1 MPYPAFYLGPADQN
15 PGPDAYEAG
24 TLNHFPS
31 LQPSFSL
38 PHLLPVCLC
47 SQSKRCDGFLT
58 ACRHSRVGEGERN
71 CKVKAQGPLYP
82 PPTKERHCVV
92 PTAILIKHPARLQ
105 VARTPEE
112 AARGQY
118 GRIHSARVAF
128 LLPGESTQSQV
139 PCIAWRDVLGVGGG
153 GVTIGV
159 HLSNESSCLFFLCV
173 CQFWGRER
181 KMSKQT

>member
-1 MPYPAFYLGPADQN
+1 MPYPAFYLGPGDQN

-153 GVTIGV
+153 GTIGV